1 MVLVNGFALK
11 NAVTR
16 APGRQWTSF
25 TPTLTDP
32 QIPFRPGLSAP
43 RDSDRPRATWV
54 SCGRAG
60 RSDHN
65 DDSDPHIGVF
75 SWLEGSPS
83 TSVSGYPLQ
92 DVFWE
97 KFPLP
102 ADAQSSATSP
112 NNCPLAKGATV
123 RYASLFRVGPT
134 WAPKCP
140 ALVSQAA
147 LSCFPPLE

>member
-1 MVLVNGFALK
+1 MVLVNGVALK

-16 APGRQWTSF
+16 APSRQWTSF

-32 QIPFRPGLSAP
+32 QIPFRPGPSAP

-54 SCGRAG
+54 SCGHAG

-97 KFPLP
+97 KFPLS

-112 NNCPLAKGATV
+112 NNCPQAKGATV

-140 ALVSQAA
+140 GLVSQAA